1 MSLPEKKLPTVGLNN
16 GGFVAKRVQPVDYS
30 GLERGFDG
38 LAKMAEAFKRTQ
50 EAEDVSRLINEG
62 LREAQK
68 LQNDYYNLKGTDKA
82 NDFSFDD
89 FSTQIAALREKY
101 AAMAKTQKGGDRVF
115 NALDGHYTNIFG
127 KVHAHYLESKN
138 ALHASQNEAQFASYV
153 NMAENNDPTQ
163 WAVGASG
170 VIELAQNDSAFLNHT
185 PEQAEVHKKEVVQK
199 FIEGGVEAW
208 IRQGN
213 HKAALKFLKFA
224 QSHLGELFGHAN
236 DDPPVEPKG
245 ENEEADASASQDKG
259 TQKAKGNKAG
269 GDEEG
274 EKLEVYAGFFGDL
287 FHQVDKLRRRDSGY
301 EFAVKLEM
309 GPQALSNLLAYPN
322 SKRAREVRQ
331 KVVEQGLSW
340 DDFSDGV
347 RRFVADHDNA
357 VARAAEQFLAPMYDW
372 ARKVDFDGVNRETG
386 QKEEGLSP
394 REQLELAQAKAERAG
409 DRHRM
414 QAVEAARKLWDAL
427 DAAQRAGREKPTEEQ
442 IILTATLRDH
452 ILNAKTYLQRP
463 INIQFLGELLLGR
476 KIHAQGFVELAHL
489 STSAGQDIN
498 KANVI
503 GKEQEKDAEA
513 FAAAE
518 LMSMEGV
525 LKDLLTKQGEDDGW
539 FGLGGNEVH
548 SDAEAKIKA
557 KVSNIL
563 MQSNQITKT
572 EISEIVRQEL
582 LISMAQR
589 NEEIRGNPFDP
600 LLNKVG
606 TGDREASIREAIKK
620 LDTQDAMVMLGGR
633 ERMRSLAFDKS
644 GAPLPPF
651 RYVDVLKENGFSEQ
665 LAHRAAYDGFWF
677 RQKDEK
683 VEFAQTAEEEEQAKR
698 AQEEERIN
706 AIALQEVKRLLPFL
720 GGGMDEGAFI
730 RNISSGGENA
740 KVVYNQ
746 LRQLRDY
753 EKRAKAAGLQ
763 GEALKEFLKAPKDKK
778 DEFFD
783 KAKKISERDFF
794 LKYPHLH
801 GIQTYKFIR
810 GIRTDHRVE
819 YSELTASDRNRL
831 KRAYKAFLS
840 SFSGF
845 GGGQ

>member
-16 GGFVAKRVQPVDYS
+16 GGYSAQRVQPVDYG
-30 GLERGFDG
+30 GLGRGFDG
-38 LAKMAEAFKRTQ
+38 LSRMAEAFRRTQ

-138 ALHASQNEAQFASYV
+138 AQFAAENEAQFANYADMSA
-153 NMAENNDPTQ
+153 NEDPTQ
-163 WAVGASG
+163 WVTGHAG
-170 VIELAQNDSAFLNHT
+170 VIAIAENESARLGHT
-185 PEQAEVHKKEVVQK
+185 SEQAEANVKKWTQR
-199 FIEGGVEAW
+199 FIESGVDAW
-208 IRQGN
+208 IAKGDY
-213 HKAALKFLKFA
+213 KAAKKFLDFA
-224 QSHLGELFGHAN
+224 VSHCGGLFGHAN
-236 DDPPVEPKG
+236 DDPPAEPKG
-245 ENEEADASASQDKG
+245 EGEGEDAPKGGKGEKGGEADK
-259 TQKAKGNKAG
+259 KA
-269 GDEEG
+269 
-274 EKLEVYAGFFGDL
+274 YAGFLGKCF
-287 FHQVDKLRRRDSGY
+287 QAVERLRRRATGY
-301 EFAVKLEM
+301 ELVVKFAGENKR
-309 GPQALSNLLAYPN
+309 GPQGMLVLLQSPN
-322 SKRAREVRQ
+322 SAAARKLRERAE
-331 KVVEQGLSW
+331 KEGLSW
-340 DDFSDGV
+340 DDVSTGIQRYKSDYD
-347 RRFVADHDNA
+347 AA
-357 VARAAEQFLAPMYDW
+357 TARQAEIFLAPMYDW

-427 DAAQRAGREKPTEEQ
+427 DAAQRAGREKPTKEQ
-442 IILTATLRDH
+442 MILTATIRDH
-452 ILNAKTYLQRP
+452 ILNAKAYLQRP
-463 INIQFLGELLLGR
+463 VNIPFLSQRLLEGD
-476 KIHAQGFVELAHL
+476 IHAQGFDELARL

-518 LMSMEGV
+518 LKSMEGV

-557 KVSNIL
+557 KVSKIL
-563 MQSNQITKT
+563 MDSSQITKT

-589 NEEIRGNPFDP
+589 NEKIRGNPFDP

-620 LDTQDAMVMLGGR
+620 LDTQDAMVMLGER
-633 ERMRSLAFDKS
+633 ERMLSLAFDKN

-683 VEFAQTAEEEEQAKR
+683 LEFAQTIEEEEQAKR

-706 AIALQEVKRLLPFL
+706 AIALQEFKRLLPFL
-720 GGGMDEGAFI
+720 GGGMNEAAFI

-746 LRQLRDY
+746 LRDLLEY
-753 EKRAKAAGLQ
+753 ERRAKAAGLQ
-763 GEALKEFLKAPKDKK
+763 GEALKEFLKAPKSKK

-783 KAKKISERDFF
+783 KAKNISERDFF

-801 GIQTYKFIR
+801 EIQTYKFIR

-819 YSELTASDRNRL
+819 YSELTTSDRNRL
-831 KRAYKAFLS
+831 KRAHKAFLS